1 MAKVELGTRRVF
13 TNLKY
18 MYFTPWE
25 DDATLGASTYDLL
38 DIVGDTTSVEQEENE
53 VNEIPHEFKSE
64 PLYETTDL
72 GNKTFTTECVDMQN
86 IVLGSLF
93 GWDVDEAGNAF
104 APTNYKDLYCKIEL
118 GFNSTDDI
126 MVLPKVRLN
135 SRATLASMKTD
146 ISRGTISGTC
156 YSAYVDAGAKK
167 GMTDMAVIAAENVDT
182 YSVAAKEPVAG
193 A

>member
-25 DDATLGASTYDLL
+25 DESTLGEDTYDLL
-38 DIVGDTTSVEQEENE
+38 DIVGDTTSVEQDEND
-53 VNEIPHEFKSE
+53 VNEIPHELKAE

-72 GNKTFTTECVDMQN
+72 GNKTFTTECIDMQN
-86 IVLGSLF
+86 IVLGELM
-93 GWDVDEAGNAF
+93 GWDVDEAGTAF
-104 APTNYKDLYCKIEL
+104 APINYKDLYCKIEL

-126 MVLPKVRLN
+126 VVLPKVKLN

-146 ISRGTISGTC
+146 VSRGTIAGTC
-156 YSAYVDAGAKK
+156 YAAYVTSGTKK
-167 GMTDMAVIAAENVDT
+167 GMTDFAVIPSANVGSYT
-182 YSVAAKEPVAG
+182 VAAKAPTG